1 MKLSTQLLPGD
12 PVLYYNKGTNQLVSG
27 YYSSVFTSK
36 FGPPV
41 ARDVQNPKYTKQVF
55 FMGSDNFFVN
65 AALKFSQAANFV
77 KVDNA
82 RDIDLLQLTNEIIEG
97 IEREVDS
104 KEKITHLRNLILIS
118 LTSLK
123 VD

>member
-1 MKLSTQLLPGD
+1 MQNKIQCQLTAIRKQLNTQYGTGPNLVKVSTQLLPGD

-77 KVDNA
+77 KVDNS
-82 RDIDLLQLTNEIIEG
+82 RDIDLL
-97 IEREVDS
+97 
-104 KEKITHLRNLILIS
+104 
-118 LTSLK
+118 
-123 VD
+123 